1 MTSVSK
7 KIEQEALSLPVH
19 DRIELIVR
27 LIESLNLP
35 TDQEI
40 DRLWAEEGERRFS
53 DLETRSVVP
62 TPGSRV
68 LSNIKSAFPQ

>member
-1 MTSVSK
+1 MTSISK
-7 KIEQEALSLPVH
+7 KIEQEVLSLPVH
-19 DRIELIVR
+19 DRIELIDR

-35 TDQEI
+35 RDPEI

-53 DLETRSVVP
+53 DLETGSVVP

-68 LSNIKSAFPQ
+68 FSNIKSAFPR

>member
-19 DRIELIVR
+19 DRIELIDR

-35 TDQEI
+35 IDPEI
-40 DRLWAEEGERRFS
+40 DRLWAEEGGRKFS
-53 DLETRSVVP
+53 YLETGYVVP

-68 LSNIKSAFPQ
+68 FSNIKSAFPQ